1 MQILK
6 LRVDL
11 HTGENLSEEIVSVL
25 ATNFFPPED
34 GLFPE
39 ERIDDFGF
47 PETELFEGVVVG
59 LRWCHVRE
67 AEANRYIGTNAWGV
81 SLDPSDFV
89 E

>member
-11 HTGENLSEEIVSVL
+11 HTGENLSEEIVTVL
-25 ATNFFPPED
+25 ATTFFPPED
-34 GLFPE
+34 DLFPE
-39 ERIDDFGF
+39 EQIDDFGF

-67 AEANRYIGTNAWGV
+67 AEDNRIAEV
-81 SLDPSDFV
+81 SPWIVFPDPSDFV